1 MDDIKKYYEILGCSE
16 TSTDEEIR
24 AAYLALR
31 KQCQNDMFL
40 EGEAGNAAAKKLTE
54 VQTAYDEIC
63 DYRKENASA
72 TDSGSAFKKLDEL
85 IKANDLT
92 GAQSVLDSFN
102 DRGAEWHYYQSVVF
116 YKKNWINESK
126 KQLEIAMQMDGSNE
140 KYKRAYD
147 KMCKQMN
154 FNSESQ
160 KKNDPNWNKSGSG
173 RGASAGGYEEPTEM
187 MGGDSCLEFCARM
200 AICNL
205 FLNCCCNC
213 R

>member
-1 MDDIKKYYEILGCSE
+1 MDDLKKYYEILGCDE
-16 TSTDEEIR
+16 FATDDEVR

-40 EGEAGNAAAKKLTE
+40 EGEAGNAAARKLTE

-72 TDSGSAFKKLDEL
+72 GGNGGEAFKRLDEL
-85 IKANDLT
+85 IKSNQIT
-92 GAQSVLDSFN
+92 EAQSLLDSFN
-102 DRGAEWHYYQSVVF
+102 DRNAEWHYYQSVVF

-126 KQLEIAMQMDGSNE
+126 KQLEIAMQMDSSND

-147 KMCKQMN
+147 KMCKQMD
-154 FNSESQ
+154 FNSANQ
-160 KKNDPNWNKSGSG
+160 KEKSADWNKSGSG
-173 RGASAGGYEEPTEM
+173 RGAAGGYEEPTEM
-187 MGGDSCLEFCARM
+187 MGGEGCMDFCVRM
-200 AICNL
+200 AVCNL